1 MDARSFEA
9 HFATA
14 AKPAWVVA
22 AGILMDPH
30 AADDAL
36 QEVAVVAWQKR
47 DTFQPGTN
55 FTAWL
60 CQIARHIGL
69 RMRRDRHGMQSIE
82 RIEEP
87 THEPQTHASTTPA
100 DLTKPTLELM
110 ERLGLSGP
118 LARALATL
126 DEDARACLLLRTV
139 LDVDYAEIA
148 AMLQMP
154 EGTAMSHV
162 HRSRRRLM
170 ELLSD
175 PTKATH

>member
-1 MDARSFEA
+1 MDAPSFEA
-9 HFATA
+9 LFATA

-30 AADDAL
+30 ASDDAL

-47 DTFQPGTN
+47 FDFQIGTN

-60 CQIARHIGL
+60 CQIARHISL
-69 RMRRDRHGMQSIE
+69 RQRRDRHGMQSIE

-87 THEPQTHASTTPA
+87 TLETNAHASTTPA
-100 DLTKPTLELM
+100 ELAKPTMELM

-148 AMLQMP
+148 AILQIP

-162 HRSRRRLM
+162 HRSRKRLM

-175 PTKATH
+175 PMKATN